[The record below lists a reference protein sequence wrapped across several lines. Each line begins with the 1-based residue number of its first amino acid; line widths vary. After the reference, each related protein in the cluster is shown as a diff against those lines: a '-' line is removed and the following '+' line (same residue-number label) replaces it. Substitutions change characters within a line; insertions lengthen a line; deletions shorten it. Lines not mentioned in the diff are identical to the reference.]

1 MSKISVVINTLNEE
15 ENLPK
20 ALKSVKSFAYEVVV
34 VDMESAD
41 NTVKI
46 AKESGAKVY
55 THKRTGYVEPARNYA
70 ISKISGDWVLIL
82 DADEEVPPG
91 LADKL
96 IEIVNQ
102 PEADYFAI
110 PRKNIV
116 FNKWLRNSRWWPDY
130 NLRFFRKGKVVWGD
144 EIHSIPLTEG
154 KGADLEANEEL
165 AIIHHNYNS
174 VEQYIERLNRYTTI
188 QAKQLKK
195 KGKKT
200 DWRNFIK
207 KPMGEFLS
215 RYFAG
220 KGYKDGVHGLALA
233 SLQAFSELVVEVKLW
248 ELSKFAEREIEI
260 DQITVELKKA
270 NKELNYWMADSLV
283 NETGGIINILK
294 RKFKLP

>member
-20 ALKSVKSFAYEVVV
+20 ALKSVKSFAYEVIV
-34 VDMESAD
+34 VDMESTD

-55 THKRTGYVEPARNYA
+55 AHKRTGYVEPARNYA

-130 NLRFFRKGKVVWGD
+130 NLRFFRKGKVVWDD

-188 QAKQLKK
+188 QAKQLRI

-207 KPMGEFLS
+207 KPTGEFLS

-248 ELSKFAEREIEI
+248 ELSRFAEREIEI
-260 DQITVELKKA
+260 NQVTVELKKA